1 MSGAS
6 VSVKPAVA
14 RQWLLVLAAT
24 ALVSGCPILVVFW
37 LRSTGMVSSAL
48 VGVLVGMGLSLLAS
62 GVGCVLWEKHP
73 GSEDMLFSDLMI
85 WGYLHRRRTER
96 RLASAM
102 STVGPLSD
110 AQRRVKDGL
119 DASEQA
125 KRLERLVAAVETR
138 DPYLHGHSRRV
149 ARYSWMIAKGM
160 GLTREEV
167 ARIRT
172 AAAIHDVGKIETP
185 TAVLHKRGR
194 LNDEEYEV
202 IKAHPDAGARM
213 AITLNDPE
221 LTAMVRHH
229 HERMDGT
236 GYPAGLA
243 GEAIPLG
250 ARIIAVADTF
260 DAITSSRSYRAA
272 AAHKKAIDVLH
283 EEAGERLD
291 TDVVRA
297 FCGQYAGRRPVA
309 IWATLAGI
317 PERAASW
324 LSAGT
329 AGIASAAKVMAVAA
343 IVGSTAATSSS
354 LAQPA
359 ASHTRPAG
367 ASALSAST
375 VRASATIGGAT
386 PTSHP
391 AKPAR
396 RRRSPAAHQRT
407 PANSSAQAGVLSQST
422 TAGPSS
428 ASSPA
433 SSGAG
438 ASGGNS
444 DPSHSTP
451 SERIAGAAPGAPSA
465 PSEGTSDPKS
475 EEPAQGKSET
485 PSSTPVKEAHGKSEE
500 TPSNGE
506 TPKVE
511 KAHGKSE
518 EDHGEG
524 EESHGK
530 KEESQGK
537 KEESPGKKEESQ
549 GKKEESPGKKEEGHG
564 KKEESAKGKGVVEE
578 VVGKV
583 KEILKLK

>member
-6 VSVKPAVA
+6 VSVKPAGA
-14 RQWLLVLAAT
+14 RQWPLVLAAT
-24 ALVSGCPILVVFW
+24 ALVSGCPIVVVFW
-37 LRSTGMVSSAL
+37 LRSTGVLSSAL
-48 VGVLVGMGLSLLAS
+48 VGVLLGMGLSLLAS

-85 WGYLHRRRTER
+85 WGFLHRRRSER

-160 GLTREEV
+160 GLPREEV

-194 LNDEEYEV
+194 LTDEEYEV

-213 AITLNDPE
+213 AVTLNDPD
-221 LTAMVRHH
+221 LTAMIRHH
-229 HERMDGT
+229 HERIDGT

-272 AAHKKAIDVLH
+272 AAHKTAIDVLH

-291 TDVVRA
+291 SAVVRA

-309 IWATLAGI
+309 IWATIAGL
-317 PERAASW
+317 PERVASW
-324 LSAGT
+324 LSTST
-329 AGIASAAKVMAVAA
+329 AGLASAAKVMAVAA

-359 ASHTRPAG
+359 ASHSRPSKAPT
-367 ASALSAST
+367 LSASAGHQF
-375 VRASATIGGAT
+375 RASAAITAAT
-386 PTSHP
+386 PVAQA

-396 RRRSPAAHQRT
+396 GRRSHRPHAAHQAT
-407 PANSSAQAGVLSQST
+407 PATSVARARVLWPSTSATGTST
-422 TAGPSS
+422 TGSAGSNKV
-428 ASSPA
+428 AA
-433 SSGAG
+433 SSGG
-438 ASGGNS
+438 SV
-444 DPSHSTP
+444 PSHTTP
-451 SERIAGAAPGAPSA
+451 SEVPAATAPEA
-465 PSEGTSDPKS
+465 PATPSEGTSDPKS
-475 EEPAQGKSET
+475 EEPAQAKSEAPPSAPVKETHGKSEEAHNKSET
-485 PSSTPVKEAHGKSEE
+485 PKTEEAHGKSEE
-500 TPSNGE
+500 
-506 TPKVE
+506 
-511 KAHGKSE
+511 AHGKSE
-518 EDHGEG
+518 E
-524 EESHGK
+524 STKAK
-530 KEESQGK
+530 KI
-537 KEESPGKKEESQ
+537 
-549 GKKEESPGKKEEGHG
+549 
-564 KKEESAKGKGVVEE
+564 VEE
-578 VVGKV
+578 IVGKA
-583 KEILKLK
+583 KEILKIK